1 MSSAVNIPQEP
12 GNPEHPEPA
21 RAQNDLDS
29 AVQTLKVNCLQD
41 TEKLSD
47 LKQPFGQP
55 NHGEGHIHDLTIDN
69 IYVHV
74 VIVEGRPTHDFAH
87 DRWEQLREYP
97 PDAKD
102 CKFAEPEHI
111 LDQDH
116 KNVLVVGR
124 PGIGKTSFHHQK

>member
-1 MSSAVNIPQEP
+1 MKA
-12 GNPEHPEPA
+12 
-21 RAQNDLDS
+21 DLP
-29 AVQTLKVNCLQD
+29 CW
-41 TEKLSD
+41 E
-47 LKQPFGQP
+47 
-55 NHGEGHIHDLTIDN
+55 
-69 IYVHV
+69 
-74 VIVEGRPTHDFAH
+74 

-124 PGIGKTSFHHQK
+124 PGIGKTSLSTKLLRLWASGEAFNEDHHEKSAHFNVVFLMKFRRFNDNAELSLRELLLRRNSPTFG